1 MLLQKEED
9 MKAWWPVSVLR
20 INQKLKRGEAI
31 LSVLG
36 SLKSHANLS

>member
-9 MKAWWPVSVLR
+9 MKAWRPVSVLR

-31 LSVLG
+31 LCFLG
-36 SLKSHANLS
+36 SLNTHANLS